1 MILRVRTSSYIF
13 YVHAKYTVFEKL
25 DGSNISLE
33 IIVNDFSCILLQ
45 RSKKYHDHLQLIL
58 IHHYADAVSDMFL
71 ISSVISKALGLRS
84 KIKTIQLIHFEIFLH
99 ISKYKLQLIDKS
111 QFDKKCNNVYTIFEK
126 IKCLSFHCTDN
137 AKLRACSADGTTLES
152 IHVEIG
158 ISYTS

>member
-1 MILRVRTSSYIF
+1 MTRNLITRKQQGNTKCNPKSNLNWSLYAMILRVRTSLYIF

-71 ISSVISKALGLRS
+71 ISSVISEALGSRS

-99 ISKYKLQLIDKS
+99 ISKYKL
-111 QFDKKCNNVYTIFEK
+111 N
-126 IKCLSFHCTDN
+126 
-137 AKLRACSADGTTLES
+137 R
-152 IHVEIG
+152 
-158 ISYTS
+158 

>member
-1 MILRVRTSSYIF
+1 MTRNLITTKQQDNTKSNPKSNLNSSLYAMILRVRTSLYIF

-84 KIKTIQLIHFEIFLH
+84 KIKTIQLNHFEIFLH
-99 ISKYKLQLIDKS
+99 ILKYKLQFI
-111 QFDKKCNNVYTIFEK
+111 CCY
-126 IKCLSFHCTDN
+126 
-137 AKLRACSADGTTLES
+137 
-152 IHVEIG
+152 
-158 ISYTS
+158 

>member
-1 MILRVRTSSYIF
+1 MIRNIITRRQLDYTKSNPKSNLNLSLYAMILRVRTSLYIF

-71 ISSVISKALGLRS
+71 ISSVISKALGSSR

-99 ISKYKLQLIDKS
+99 ISKYKLKFLYC
-111 QFDKKCNNVYTIFEK
+111 F
-126 IKCLSFHCTDN
+126 
-137 AKLRACSADGTTLES
+137 
-152 IHVEIG
+152 
-158 ISYTS
+158 

>member
-1 MILRVRTSSYIF
+1 MTRNLITRKQQDNTKCNPKSNLNLSLYAMILRVRTSSYIF

-84 KIKTIQLIHFEIFLH
+84 KIKTIQLIHL
-99 ISKYKLQLIDKS
+99 KY
-111 QFDKKCNNVYTIFEK
+111 F
-126 IKCLSFHCTDN
+126 CTFQN
-137 AKLRACSADGTTLES
+137 TN
-152 IHVEIG
+152 
-158 ISYTS
+158 